1 MIFNLLGEQLR
12 HMIYDFPQNCK
23 FRAKLPKY
31 KIICFVEVESNYVM
45 LDMLRMLPLC
55 DNHVR
60 TLVGNF
66 REFYVKNSCVDGLCL
81 QLNYAMNML
90 VDHIVIA
97 YMSI

>member
-1 MIFNLLGEQLR
+1 M
-12 HMIYDFPQNCK
+12 
-23 FRAKLPKY
+23 
-31 KIICFVEVESNYVM
+31 CFVEFESNYVM

-66 REFYVKNSCVDGLCL
+66 REFYENACIDGLYL
-81 QLNYAMNML
+81 KLNYAMNML